1 MVEVSFPIPGS
12 MGTDLER
19 SPAINGEAGKA
30 PELKS
35 THCGPSTVSARS
47 GLGWR

>member
-1 MVEVSFPIPGS
+1 MVEVRFPITGS

-19 SPAINGEAGKA
+19 SPAINREAGKA